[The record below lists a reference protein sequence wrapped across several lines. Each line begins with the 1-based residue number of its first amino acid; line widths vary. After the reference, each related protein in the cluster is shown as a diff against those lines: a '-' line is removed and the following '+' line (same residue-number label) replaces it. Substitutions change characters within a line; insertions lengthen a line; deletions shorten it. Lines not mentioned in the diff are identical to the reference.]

1 MVTTN
6 REDGQAIEVRLL
18 YGTDCARI
26 EPLVDLVQEVAG
38 ELQVEISIETLLV
51 DSRERARALRS
62 LGSPTMHVD
71 GLDVEPA
78 ARWRKDYSH
87 G

>member
-1 MVTTN
+1 MVTPS
-6 REDGQAIEVRLL
+6 REGTQPIEVRLS

-26 EPLVDLVQEVAG
+26 EPLIDLINEVAG
-38 ELQVEISIETLLV
+38 ELQVEIAIETLLV